1 MKIRIETYE
10 GHEDIEVKD
19 YIINCLNGDD
29 YDRGAMEA
37 TRKTADNACE
47 AIGKLINILT
57 DKGLLNA
64 TEIKDIAG
72 DFMSDSIAL
81 VK

>member
-1 MKIRIETYE
+1 MKIRRETYE
-10 GHEDIEVKD
+10 GHKDTEVKD
-19 YIINCLNGDD
+19 YIINCLDGND
-29 YDRGAMEA
+29 YDRGALEA

-47 AIGKLINILT
+47 AIGKLINILAN
-57 DKGLLNA
+57 KGLLTA

-72 DFMSDSIAL
+72 DFMSDSIEF